1 VIDNIYY
8 LTTEA
13 KKSNVKQDTHLYFC
27 NLLEAYYA
35 ITVTVVATDSSEYRI
50 SQKGCYI
57 KSCTKQV
64 CVIMTTSF
72 HTTIMIDVVLM

>member
-13 KKSNVKQDTHLYFC
+13 KQRKEKQDTHLYFC

-35 ITVTVVATDSSEYRI
+35 IAVTVVATDSSEYRI
-50 SQKGCYI
+50 LQKGCYT

-64 CVIMTTSF
+64 CVIMR
-72 HTTIMIDVVLM
+72 